1 VLFSDSSK
9 AIRCKAMIDFRD
21 LSEPLLPFELPV
33 FRSGEE
39 QRQFR
44 GVVSELLARISQ
56 SGLGG
61 RGFFR
66 RDNENGNP
74 SVLGHNNNWRVHIV
88 AFSKL
93 VDQHLPNGFVLATEW
108 CDLKKIESAEFVSE
122 VGFEFEEELIVTD
135 PFTKRMK
142 RFCIA
147 CYAFDGL
154 VPHSDGLRTYK
165 IVDGDDHRLEA
176 KQKACSCLETWL
188 RWIDAQPVVSVEAV
202 SATELVVNDGSS
214 TPSKSETG
222 DTLAK
227 VLNCISRGI
236 SKKQVW
242 DAAKIVEDDKL
253 SLEEKLEQFGDLFPV
268 IKTLAVSYSQLGEL
282 FGVTKQR
289 IGQTKWCKKF
299 RKDAAEELAE
309 RRFRQSNSF
318 GRPDELDSETSDNDD

>member
-1 VLFSDSSK
+1 
-9 AIRCKAMIDFRD
+9 MIDFRD

-56 SGLGG
+56 SCLGG

-74 SVLGHNNNWRVHIV
+74 RVLGHRNNWRVHIV

-108 CDLKKIESAEFVSE
+108 CDLKKIESAEIVSE

-142 RFCIA
+142 CFCIA
-147 CYAFDGL
+147 RYAFDGL

-214 TPSKSETG
+214 TPSKSETEFDNG
-222 DTLAK
+222 NESMRRLLSVYSNGVT
-227 VLNCISRGI
+227 
-236 SKKQVW
+236 
-242 DAAKIVEDDKL
+242 DARFKEIAAILIGTGKASDKL
-253 SLEEKLEQFGDLFPV
+253 AAIDKLVKLPANASAESLG
-268 IKTLAVSYSQLGEL
+268 QLLGCS
-282 FGVTKQR
+282 KQA
-289 IGQTKWCKKF
+289 IQQSPWWQTN
-299 RKDAAEELAE
+299 RAGRNEELVGRRRDKSRE
-309 RRFRQSNSF
+309 R
-318 GRPDELDSETSDNDD
+318 GRGYNEDELNEDH